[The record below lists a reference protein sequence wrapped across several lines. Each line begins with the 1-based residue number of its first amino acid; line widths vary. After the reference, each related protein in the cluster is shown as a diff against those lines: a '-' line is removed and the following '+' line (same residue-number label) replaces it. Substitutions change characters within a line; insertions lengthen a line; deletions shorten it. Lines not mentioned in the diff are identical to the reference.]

1 MDRWNNS
8 KGNEDVLLFRLAL
21 CNDTVVGRKYSV
33 SNKEDLYETFY
44 SFRKMEESRS
54 YAASALKEPQ
64 QRTDDDNPRTHEKPE
79 DQQRQ
84 KHQYTSGALQ
94 GVPGS
99 RTTAMD
105 GGQEPQD
112 EEER

>member
-1 MDRWNNS
+1 MDRWKNL
-8 KGNEDVLLFRLAL
+8 KENEERTL
-21 CNDTVVGRKYSV
+21 S
-33 SNKEDLYETFY
+33 
-44 SFRKMEESRS
+44 
-54 YAASALKEPQ
+54 EPQ

-84 KHQYTSGALQ
+84 KHQWCRPALQ

-105 GGQEPQD
+105 GGLEPQD
-112 EEER
+112 EGER